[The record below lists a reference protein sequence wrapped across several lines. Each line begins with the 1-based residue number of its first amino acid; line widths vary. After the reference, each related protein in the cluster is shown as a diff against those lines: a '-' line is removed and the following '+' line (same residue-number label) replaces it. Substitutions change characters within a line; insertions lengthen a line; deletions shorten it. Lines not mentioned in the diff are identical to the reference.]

1 MLQSCPWIVACQA
14 PLSMGF
20 SRQEYWS
27 GLSCPPPGDL
37 PNPGAEPAS
46 LMFPPLI
53 RGAGSRA
60 LSPMVGCRRMTRAP
74 TWRPEIFPHFSVGET
89 GQPLGDG
96 KRVSVTALGKQRL
109 HGLTSLFFF
118 FFSFYSYYLFIFGCA
133 GSSWLLELFSSCSE
147 RGLLSSCGV
156 RASHCGH
163 FSCCGVQ
170 ALGRVGF
177 SSCAH
182 GLSTCG
188 FWAPKHKR
196 SHCGARAQLL
206 RGMWKLPRSGIEP
219 VSCIGRWS
227 LYY

>member
-1 MLQSCPWIVACQA
+1 MKADQIAV
-14 PLSMGF
+14 
-20 SRQEYWS
+20 R
-27 GLSCPPPGDL
+27 
-37 PNPGAEPAS
+37 
-46 LMFPPLI
+46 PLI

-133 GSSWLLELFSSCSE
+133 GSSWLLELFSSCIE

-182 GLSTCG
+182 GLRTCG
-188 FWAPKHKR
+188 FWAPEHKR